1 MIIKTM
7 MEDLPIELWL
17 DIFTYLNIQERFNG
31 FFNLNQ
37 RINRIL
43 FNYHHHINL
52 KDNDENSQFLFEHI
66 LPQLPHPQSIS
77 SLRLQNINK

>member
-1 MIIKTM
+1 
-7 MEDLPIELWL
+7 
-17 DIFTYLNIQERFNG
+17 
-31 FFNLNQ
+31 LNQ